1 MELKNL
7 EERGCSKRKE
17 VRVDREGIARTR
29 RGVRRWP
36 AAVALLSVGVS
47 YIALSGYVTFGP
59 RAWLPGFMTVLLIP
73 LLVAHA
79 KGHYRLARGIGF
91 VLLVVTTASVMLR
104 VFFLVSTISVR
115 GASASSVLVDAI
127 LIWVSTVVTFAVWYW
142 EIDGGGPAERRVDAH
157 ASEDFL
163 FPQIDQ
169 QNGKR
174 AVGWAPGF
182 LDYLFLAY
190 NTSAAFSPTDTPVL
204 SRRAKLLTM
213 VQSVLSLIVIV
224 VLVGWALNVL

>member
-1 MELKNL
+1 MEPENSKN
-7 EERGCSKRKE
+7 ERAPSEGK
-17 VRVDREGIARTR
+17 VRADRGGSARAR
-29 RGVRRWP
+29 RGVPRWP
-36 AAVALLSVGVS
+36 AAAALLTVGVS

-59 RAWLPGFMTVLLIP
+59 RVWLPGFMSVLLVP

-79 KGHYRLARGIGF
+79 KGHYRLARRIGF
-91 VLLVVTTASVMLR
+91 VLLVVTTASVILR
-104 VFFLVSTISVR
+104 VVFLVSTISVR

-142 EIDGGGPAERRVDAH
+142 EIDGGGPAERRMDAH

-163 FPQIDQ
+163 FPQIDMQ
-169 QNGKR
+169 DVKL

-182 LDYLFLAY
+182 LDYLFLAF

-204 SRRAKLLTM
+204 SRRAKFLTM
-213 VQSVLSLIVIV
+213 VQSVLSLTVIV

>member
-1 MELKNL
+1 M
-7 EERGCSKRKE
+7 GKE
-17 VRVDREGIARTR
+17 VRVDSEGIARTR
-29 RGVRRWP
+29 TGVPRWP
-36 AAVALLSVGVS
+36 AAVALLLVGVS

-59 RAWLPGFMTVLLIP
+59 RAWLPGFMAVLVVP

-79 KGHYRLARGIGF
+79 RGHYRLAHGIGF
-91 VLLVVTTASVMLR
+91 VLLVVTTASVILR
-104 VFFLVSTISVR
+104 VFFLVSTISAR

-142 EIDGGGPAERRVDAH
+142 EIDGGGPAERRMDAH
-157 ASEDFL
+157 TSEDFL
-163 FPQIDQ
+163 FPQIDMHD
-169 QNGKR
+169 GKQ

-182 LDYLFLAY
+182 LDYLFLAF
-190 NTSAAFSPTDTPVL
+190 NTSAAFSPTDTPIL
-204 SRRAKLLTM
+204 SRRAKFLTM

>member
-1 MELKNL
+1 MEPENSKN
-7 EERGCSKRKE
+7 ERAPSEGK
-17 VRVDREGIARTR
+17 VRADRGGSARAR
-29 RGVRRWP
+29 RGVPRWP
-36 AAVALLSVGVS
+36 AAAALLTVGVS

-59 RAWLPGFMTVLLIP
+59 RVWLPGFMAVLLVP

-91 VLLVVTTASVMLR
+91 VLLVVTTASVVLR
-104 VFFLVSTISVR
+104 VFFLISTISVR

-142 EIDGGGPAERRVDAH
+142 EIDGGGPAERRTDAH

-163 FPQIDQ
+163 FPQMDMQ
-169 QNGKR
+169 DDNR

-182 LDYLFLAY
+182 LDYLFLAF

>member
-1 MELKNL
+1 MGLKNL

-36 AAVALLSVGVS
+36 AAAALLTVGVS

-59 RAWLPGFMTVLLIP
+59 RVWLPGFMSVLLVP

-79 KGHYRLARGIGF
+79 KGHYRLARRIGF
-91 VLLVVTTASVMLR
+91 VLLVVTTASVVLR
-104 VFFLVSTISVR
+104 VFFLISTISAR

-142 EIDGGGPAERRVDAH
+142 EIDGGGPSERTAGTH
-157 ASEDFL
+157 TSEDFL
-163 FPQIDQ
+163 FPQMDR
-169 QNGKR
+169 NDGER
-174 AVGWAPGF
+174 AIGWSPGF
-182 LDYLFLAY
+182 LDYLFVAFT
-190 NTSAAFSPTDTPVL
+190 TSS
-204 SRRAKLLTM
+204 
-213 VQSVLSLIVIV
+213 
-224 VLVGWALNVL
+224 

>member
-7 EERGCSKRKE
+7 EEQGCSKRKE

-104 VFFLVSTISVR
+104 VFFLVSTISAR

-142 EIDGGGPAERRVDAH
+142 EIDGGGPAERRVQSDRH
-157 ASEDFL
+157 PCPFSKSQASNYGPVRSL
-163 FPQIDQ
+163 
-169 QNGKR
+169 
-174 AVGWAPGF
+174 
-182 LDYLFLAY
+182 LD
-190 NTSAAFSPTDTPVL
+190 SH
-204 SRRAKLLTM
+204 RRACGVGTKRSLARR
-213 VQSVLSLIVIV
+213 LSDVAITFRDPPFWRLC
-224 VLVGWALNVL
+224 

>member
-1 MELKNL
+1 M
-7 EERGCSKRKE
+7 
-17 VRVDREGIARTR
+17 DRERIARTR

-73 LLVAHA
+73 LLVAYA

-91 VLLVVTTASVMLR
+91 VLLVVTTASVILR
-104 VFFLVSTISVR
+104 VFFLVSTISAR

-169 QNGKR
+169 QDGKR

-204 SRRAKLLTM
+204 SRRGKLLTM

-224 VLVGWALNVL
+224 VFVGWALNVL

>member
-1 MELKNL
+1 MGRQRL
-7 EERGCSKRKE
+7 SP
-17 VRVDREGIARTR
+17 TQ
-29 RGVRRWP
+29 RGVPRWP
-36 AAVALLSVGVS
+36 AAVALLSIGVS
-47 YIALSGYVTFGP
+47 YVALSGYVAFGP
-59 RAWLPGFMTVLLIP
+59 RAWLPGFMSVLLVP

-91 VLLVVTTASVMLR
+91 VLLIVTTASVILR
-104 VFFLVSTISVR
+104 VFFLVSTISAR

-142 EIDGGGPAERRVDAH
+142 EIDGGGPAERRMDAH

-163 FPQIDQ
+163 FPQMDQ
-169 QNGKR
+169 QDGKR

-182 LDYLFLAY
+182 LDYLFLAF

-204 SRRAKLLTM
+204 SRRAKFLTM